1 MGFFSGAN
9 SFRTSLNRLVAIA
22 VLPTVMMMVAAGLI
36 TYQMALDNGRDILTE
51 IARATEAQYRLQL
64 QHTAEKLML
73 LGQLP
78 AIQSGEA
85 ECDAAMARFVPFARE
100 KSVIFRVEPS
110 GRVNCANVV
119 REKEFSY
126 AGLPGFE
133 DAWSSPGLFIMAFEK
148 DAITGLP
155 VMAATLPFKDRN
167 DVPFLLS
174 ISVDSHWLGT
184 TIGKTE
190 LPEGYSFALVDGTG
204 RIVLRYPDGDQHVGK
219 TLSPSAFG
227 RLKQGHTNIQ
237 EFPSLDGLNRYY
249 ATKSLGEGNQ
259 ALFLAVGMP
268 ASDATALAKTIIMLL
283 IAAVCIGAL
292 ALLGVTSIG
301 SHRLV
306 NRYLGP
312 VLDAAKSFAA
322 GDLSKRVDV
331 EATALELKDLAL
343 ALNAMAGK
351 LDEREVE
358 LRKLSLVASSAT
370 NGVLIA
376 NQDFRVEWV
385 NETLTD
391 ITGIERSELIGR
403 YPLDVLRAAR
413 VDFAVFKQAH
423 AELAAGRACKLELK
437 TFRKNGDRLWL
448 DYSIQPVF
456 DEQGEIIRYI
466 SIATDITKQKIL
478 ENNLLRAEEI
488 GSIGH
493 WRFDVTHQ
501 SVLCSAEIFR
511 IMGSDGVVGPVSVR
525 QALQAFSK
533 KDRERLVKAMK
544 TSLRQRHA
552 MSLEVGVTRPDN
564 IRRFVRVKAECDF
577 DDNGKVNALF
587 GVFQD
592 ITEAKKSERALQQA
606 RLEAEQA
613 NQMKTEFLATMS
625 HEIRT
630 PMNGVLGMADLLRDT
645 QLNQEQRRYVDT
657 ITLSGKGL
665 LTLINDI
672 LDLSKLEA
680 GGVRLE
686 DEPFSIDDLMQ
697 EVLTLMSV
705 NAHKKGLRLDLI
717 KDMSLPSV
725 MRGDVQRLRQVLVNL
740 VGNAIKFTAEGR
752 IEVHIDRVGESV
764 TGRQIIQFR
773 VVDTGI
779 GISADMQP
787 KLFEKFTQADTST
800 TRRFGGTG
808 LGLAI
813 SCELVG
819 LMGGRIWVSS
829 DEGDGATFAFN
840 VEVGQVTQQDLEEAE
855 GAPHSLVEIGEQR
868 PLYVLVVEDNAIN
881 RMLITTMLKKLGHQ
895 VDTAI
900 DGVEALSK
908 VKLHAHEYDVVL
920 MDINMPRLD
929 GLAATD
935 RIRALGGAV
944 DQLPI
949 LALTANAMDGDRE
962 RYLAAGMD
970 GYLAKPIDRVALIAA
985 LSEATGK
992 IQAHGAAASYASPD
1006 SLLALSGGGE
1016 AELAALVASLK

>member
-9 SFRTSLNRLVAIA
+9 SFRTSLNRLVAVA
-22 VLPTVMMMVAAGLI
+22 VLPTVMMMAAAGLI
-36 TYQMALDNGRDILTE
+36 TYQMALDNSRYLLRE
-51 IARATEAQYRLQL
+51 VSRATEAQYNLQL
-64 QHTAEKLML
+64 QLAADKLSL
-73 LGQLP
+73 LGQLD
-78 AIQSGEA
+78 AIRGGGDA
-85 ECDAAMARFVPFARE
+85 CDDAMAQLVPFERAH
-100 KSVIFRVEPS
+100 SVIFRIGQNGV
-110 GRVNCANVV
+110 VNCANVF
-119 REKEFSY
+119 RQMEFSY
-126 AGLPGFE
+126 AELPGFE
-133 DAWSSPGLFIMAFEK
+133 QAWEQDSVFVMAFDK
-148 DAITGLP
+148 DAITGKP
-155 VMAATLPFKDRN
+155 VLAATLPFKDN
-167 DVPFLLS
+167 DGVPFLLS
-174 ISVDSHWLGT
+174 MSVDSHWLGT
-184 TIGKTE
+184 TIGQTE
-190 LPEGYSFALVDGTG
+190 LPKGYSFALVDRDG
-204 RIVLRYPDGDQHVGK
+204 RIVLRYPDGDRHVGK
-219 TLSPSAFG
+219 TLSVEALSKLREGHSAV
-227 RLKQGHTNIQ
+227 Q
-237 EFPSLDGLNRYY
+237 EFPSFDGLDRYY
-249 ATKSLGEGNQ
+249 ATKVLGEGEQ

-268 ASDATALAKTIIMLL
+268 ASDATALAKTIILL
-283 IAAVCIGAL
+283 LVAAACFGAL

-312 VLDAAKSFAA
+312 VLDAAKDFAS
-322 GDLSKRVDV
+322 GDLSKRVDIQHTAV
-331 EATALELKDLAL
+331 ELQDLSYAM
-343 ALNAMAGK
+343 NAMATK

-376 NQDFRVEWV
+376 NKDFRVEWV
-385 NETLTD
+385 NETLTE

-423 AELAAGRACKLELK
+423 SELAAGRACKLELK
-437 TFRKNGDRLWL
+437 TFRKDGGRLWL

-456 DEQGEIIRYI
+456 NDDGDVIRYI

-478 ENNLLRAEEI
+478 EQNLLRAEEI

-493 WRFDVTHQ
+493 WRLDVTHQ
-501 SVLCSAEIFR
+501 SLLCSAEIYR
-511 IMGSDGVVGPVSVR
+511 ILGQPVFAAPITVR
-525 QALQAFSK
+525 QALQSIDK
-533 KDRERLVKAMK
+533 PDREKLVEAMN
-544 TSLRQRHA
+544 TSLRQRHV
-552 MSLEVGVTRPDN
+552 MLVEVRVNMRDGSQ
-564 IRRFVRVKAECDF
+564 RFVRIKAECDF
-577 DDNGKVNALF
+577 DDNGRVNALF

-592 ITEAKKSERALQQA
+592 ITDAKKSERALQQA

-705 NAHKKGLRLDLI
+705 NAHKKGLLLQLI
-717 KDMSLPSV
+717 KSEKLPAV

-740 VGNAIKFTAEGR
+740 IGNAIKFTGEGR
-752 IEVHIDRVGESV
+752 IEVHIEPLAKKDGEREIV
-764 TGRQIIQFR
+764 QFR

-779 GISADMQP
+779 GIAADMQP
-787 KLFEKFTQADTST
+787 QLFEKFTQADTST

-829 DEGDGATFAFN
+829 EEGNGATFSFN
-840 VEVGQVTQQDLEEAE
+840 VDLGRVHEQELEEHV
-855 GAPHSLVEIGEQR
+855 GAPHSLIELGEQR
-868 PLYVLVVEDNAIN
+868 PLHVLVVEDNAIN
-881 RMLITTMLKKLGHQ
+881 RMLITTMLKKLGHH
-895 VDTAI
+895 VDTAV
-900 DGVEALSK
+900 DGLEALSK
-908 VKLHAHEYDVVL
+908 VKLHSHEYDVIL

-935 RIRALGGAV
+935 RIRALGGVA
-944 DQLPI
+944 QELPI
-949 LALTANAMDGDRE
+949 IALTANAMDGDRE

-970 GYLAKPIDRVALIAA
+970 GYLAKPVDRVALIAV

-992 IQAHGAAASYASPD
+992 RHSQEPAPEGSLSDTLAMMSAHG
-1006 SLLALSGGGE
+1006 E
-1016 AELAALVASLK
+1016 EELAALVASLK